1 MTTQGHSVRDLR
13 WSHAEKKIAR
23 AAFDTALAREKAAT
37 RKRVEAI
44 LRQSDAPDQIWE
56 VYNFLSAKSREFN
69 EKYDY
74 RYSVLIWVF
83 RRLVSEG
90 WLTDSDLSGLGPEK
104 LSLILDDVVAVGK
117 IDV

>member
-1 MTTQGHSVRDLR
+1 MTTEGQTVRDLR
-13 WSHAEKKIAR
+13 WSHAEKTIAR
-23 AAFDTALAREKAAT
+23 VAFDTALAREKAAT

-44 LRQSDAPDQIWE
+44 LAESDAPDQIWE
-56 VYNFLSAKSREFN
+56 VYELLSAKSREFD

-83 RRLVSEG
+83 RRLVNEG
-90 WLTDSDLSGLGPEK
+90 WLTQSDLTGLATEK
-104 LSLILDDVVAVGK
+104 LSLILDDVAAVRK

>member
-1 MTTQGHSVRDLR
+1 MTTVRDLR

-23 AAFDTALAREKAAT
+23 AAFDSALAREKTAA

-44 LRQSDAPDQIWE
+44 LQESDAPDQIWE
-56 VYNFLSAKSREFN
+56 VYEFLRAKSREFE

-83 RRLVSEG
+83 RRLMHEG
-90 WLTDSDLSGLGPEK
+90 WLTESDLDGLAAEK
-104 LSLILDDVVAVGK
+104 VALIRDDLSR
-117 IDV
+117 

>member
-1 MTTQGHSVRDLR
+1 MGIEGRGVRDLR

-23 AAFDTALAREKAAT
+23 AAFDTALDRETAAA

-44 LRQSDAPDQIWE
+44 LQQSPASDQIWE
-56 VYNFLSAKSREFN
+56 VYDFLSAKSREFS

-83 RRLVSEG
+83 RRLVHEG
-90 WLTDSDLSGLGPEK
+90 WLTESDLNGLAPDK
-104 LSLILDDVVAVGK
+104 LALILDNVAATRN